1 MENRWKK
8 TDERNVLEVKEKTG
22 VTYLSYPLLEHTK
35 CVRHAFST
43 RLGGVS
49 EGIYASMNLSFS
61 RGDDPEAVRENFYR
75 MAEVLEISPEQYVF
89 SAQTHTTNVRK
100 VTKDDAGKGFLFPQA
115 CVTGCPEGYKDVDGL
130 VTNEPDFALLL
141 FMQTVCRFFRGS
153 GKKAIGLSHS
163 GWRGTVGK
171 IGKVTVEK
179 MTELYGTD
187 PRDVVA
193 AVGPSICQDC
203 YEVSKD
209 VVEQFRENYDEKYW
223 EKLFYEKKMGNT
235 S

>member
-100 VTKDDAGKGFLFPQA
+100 VTKGRCRKRIFISAGM
-115 CVTGCPEGYKDVDGL
+115 C
-130 VTNEPDFALLL
+130 
-141 FMQTVCRFFRGS
+141 
-153 GKKAIGLSHS
+153 
-163 GWRGTVGK
+163 
-171 IGKVTVEK
+171 
-179 MTELYGTD
+179 YGM
-187 PRDVVA
+187 PGRV
-193 AVGPSICQDC
+193 
-203 YEVSKD
+203 
-209 VVEQFRENYDEKYW
+209 
-223 EKLFYEKKMGNT
+223 
-235 S
+235 

>member
-8 TDERNVLEVKEKTG
+8 TDERNVLEVKEKAG

-115 CVTGCPEGYKDVDGL
+115 CITGCAGGLKDVDGL
-130 VTNEPDFALLL
+130 VTNEPGLCLATFYADCVPL
-141 FMQTVCRFFRGS
+141 FSWIR
-153 GKKAIGLSHS
+153 
-163 GWRGTVGK
+163 
-171 IGKVTVEK
+171 
-179 MTELYGTD
+179 
-187 PRDVVA
+187 
-193 AVGPSICQDC
+193 
-203 YEVSKD
+203 
-209 VVEQFRENYDEKYW
+209 
-223 EKLFYEKKMGNT
+223 
-235 S
+235 